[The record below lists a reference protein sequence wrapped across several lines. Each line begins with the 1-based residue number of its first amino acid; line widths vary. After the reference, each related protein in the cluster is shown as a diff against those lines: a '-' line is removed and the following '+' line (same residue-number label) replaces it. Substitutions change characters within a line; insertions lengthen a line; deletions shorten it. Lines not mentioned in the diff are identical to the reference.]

1 MSVSATLVKEL
12 REKTG
17 AGVMACRD
25 ALQKHD
31 NDVEK
36 AASFLRQKGI
46 TQAEK
51 KAGRVTGEGRVDAY
65 IHQGGKLGVLLEVN
79 CETDFVAKTDEFKAL
94 VKELAMQIAATAPR
108 YVSRDSVPE
117 EIASVQRASF
127 EQAAQA
133 EGKKPDIVARIVE
146 GKLEKWYGEIC
157 LLDQVGVRDDS
168 QKIGDVVRSAIAKIG
183 ENIVVKRFARFN
195 LGE

>member
-1 MSVSATLVKEL
+1 MSATLVKEL

-17 AGVMACRD
+17 AGVMECRD
-25 ALQKHD
+25 ALRKHD
-31 NDVEK
+31 NDLEK

-51 KAGRVTGEGRVDAY
+51 KAGRATREGRVEAY
-65 IHQGGKLGVLLEVN
+65 IHQGSKLGVLLEVN

-94 VKELAMQIAATAPR
+94 VKEVAMQIAATAPR
-108 YVSRDSVPE
+108 YVSRESVPE
-117 EIASVQRASF
+117 DLVSAQRAAF
-127 EQAAQA
+127 EQAAVS

-157 LLDQVGVRDDS
+157 LLDQVSVRDDA
-168 QKIGDVVRSAIAKIG
+168 QKIGDVVRAAIAKTG